1 MFRGEPCS
9 GIRFTAVDPDLR
21 VTLPWLVH
29 EYNEVKALMGD
40 DYWLYGFG
48 ANARQFE
55 AFTRYHPVSRICR
68 RRRWRPGIFSCPRP
82 SIYRKPLDKS
92 PCACDYFRCWSEAFG
107 LCLLPLRVA
116 RRTMPRRNFRNKP
129 IRILVGQSV
138 GGGNNVSQNVR
149 MAANGGD
156 KMKIAH
162 NVLGLFLALALVG
175 ASGES
180 TAQSYPN
187 KPIRLVVGLPPG
199 GGTDILAR
207 LIGQKLV
214 EQVGQQVIVE
224 NRPGADALI
233 ATEYV
238 AKSAPDG
245 YTLLVGTNSGM
256 VLNPSLYPVPYDV
269 VKDFI
274 PITVFGP
281 APVVFA
287 VHPSFPGTSVK
298 DLIALARAKPGELHY
313 STGGTVFQVAGE
325 LIKQQAGVNI
335 THVPYKGSNPA
346 VNAALAGD
354 VPMVATSI
362 AAVLPHLRAGK
373 LRALA
378 VTSTKRSP
386 VLPDVPTVAES
397 GLANYEYM
405 LWTGLFAPAGTPRAI
420 IDKLYSE
427 MSIAL
432 KSDSLR
438 ERFAGLSYETSG
450 MVGMPPAEFG
460 AMHRAELAKWTKLI
474 KDLNI
479 RAE

>member
-1 MFRGEPCS
+1 M
-9 GIRFTAVDPDLR
+9 VD
-21 VTLPWLVH
+21 H
-29 EYNEVKALMGD
+29 
-40 DYWLYGFG
+40 
-48 ANARQFE
+48 
-55 AFTRYHPVSRICR
+55 
-68 RRRWRPGIFSCPRP
+68 
-82 SIYRKPLDKS
+82 
-92 PCACDYFRCWSEAFG
+92 
-107 LCLLPLRVA
+107 
-116 RRTMPRRNFRNKP
+116 
-129 IRILVGQSV
+129 
-138 GGGNNVSQNVR
+138 
-149 MAANGGD
+149 
-156 KMKIAH
+156 MKIASK
-162 NVLGLFLALALVG
+162 VLGVFLALALAG

-180 TAQSYPN
+180 TAQSFPN
-187 KPIRLVVGLPPG
+187 KPIKFVVGLPPG

-207 LIGQKLV
+207 LISQKLV
-214 EQVGQQVIVE
+214 EQLGQQVLVE

-238 AKSAPDG
+238 ARSAPDG
-245 YTLLVGTNSGM
+245 YTLLVGTNGGM
-256 VLNPSLYPVPYDV
+256 TLNPSLYPVPYDV

-287 VHPSFPGTSVK
+287 VHPSFPATSVK
-298 DLIALARAKPGELHY
+298 ELIALARAKPGEVHY
-313 STGGTVFQVAGE
+313 SSGGTVFQVAGE
-325 LIKQQAGVNI
+325 LIKQQAGADI
-335 THVPYKGSNPA
+335 THVRYKGGGPA

-373 LRALA
+373 LRAVA
-378 VTSTKRSP
+378 VTSARRST
-386 VLPDVPTVAES
+386 VLPDVPTLAES
-397 GLANYEYM
+397 GLANYEFM
-405 LWTGLFAPAGTPRAI
+405 MWTGLFAPAGTPRTI

-432 KSDSLR
+432 TSDSLK

-460 AMHRAELAKWTKLI
+460 AMFRAELAKWTKAM